1 MSQQTQ
7 ARARLHLGVQRRAMA
22 EQSATE
28 PKRPPEWLKPLQVP
42 IEILGELSIFVAQ
55 SVLSVFRR
63 PYRVGLLMVQLEFMA
78 YGSMFVVGLTGLFT
92 GMVLALQTVYAFGLF
107 NAQSL
112 VGATV
117 EISLA
122 RELAPIFTC
131 IVLVA
136 RVGSAAA
143 TELGTMRVTEQ
154 IDALETMAVDP
165 LNYLVAPRIVAA
177 AIAAP
182 LLTMLFNAIAL
193 FGAYGIAV
201 WLKDLSPGTFL
212 NRIQAL
218 VEVKDITSGLGKA
231 AVIGFVVTT
240 IACYRGYRAH
250 GGARGVG
257 IATTQ
262 AVVGGLVAIFA
273 IDYVYTAISLS
284 GPQQPAGGLGG

>member
-1 MSQQTQ
+1 
-7 ARARLHLGVQRRAMA
+7 MA
-22 EQSATE
+22 EQQTE
-28 PKRPPEWLKPLQVP
+28 RVPAAPPAWTKPLLAPV
-42 IEILGELSIFVAQ
+42 EVLGDLSIFFGQ
-55 SVLSVFRR
+55 SFAAIFRP
-63 PYRVGLLMVQLEFMA
+63 PYRVGLLLNQLEFMA
-78 YGSMFVVGLTGLFT
+78 YGSLFVVGLTGLFT
-92 GMVLALQTVYAFGLF
+92 GMVFALQLVYAFGLF

-117 EISLA
+117 ELSLA

-165 LNYLVAPRIVAA
+165 INYLIVPRIVSA

-182 LLTMLFNAIAL
+182 LLTMLFNTIAMV
-193 FGAYGIAV
+193 GAYGVAV
-201 WLKDLSPGTFL
+201 FLKDLDPGTFL
-212 NRIQAL
+212 NRLQML
-218 VEVKDITSGLGKA
+218 VEVGDITNGLGKA
-231 AVIGFVVTT
+231 AIIGFVVTL
-240 IACYRGYRAH
+240 IACFRGYKAE

-273 IDYVYTAISLS
+273 IDYFYTAITLS
-284 GPQQPAGGLGG
+284 NPQPRGGLGG

>member
-1 MSQQTQ
+1 
-7 ARARLHLGVQRRAMA
+7 MA
-22 EQSATE
+22 EQTAATSKAKS
-28 PKRPPEWLKPLQVP
+28 PQWLKVLERPL
-42 IEILGELSIFVAQ
+42 EILGDLSLFSAQ
-55 SVLSVFRR
+55 SVLAIARR
-63 PYRVGLLMVQLEFMA
+63 PYRFGLMMVQLDFM
-78 YGSMFVVGLTGLFT
+78 GFGTIFVVGLTGLFT
-92 GMVLALQTVYAFGLF
+92 GMVLALQLVYAFGLF
-107 NAQSL
+107 NAQAL
-112 VGATV
+112 VGATI
-117 EISLA
+117 ELSLA

-136 RVGSAAA
+136 RVGSAVA

-165 LNYLVAPRIVAA
+165 LNYLVVPRILAA

-193 FGAYGIAV
+193 SGAYGIAV
-201 WLKDLSPGTFL
+201 WVKDLSPGAFL
-212 NRIQAL
+212 NRLQNL
-218 VEVKDITSGLGKA
+218 VEVKDIVNGLGKA
-231 AVIGFVVTT
+231 ALIGFVVTM
-240 IACYRGYRAH
+240 ISCYRGYRAS

-284 GPQQPAGGLGG
+284 GPQQPAGGQGG

>member
-1 MSQQTQ
+1 
-7 ARARLHLGVQRRAMA
+7 MA
-22 EQSATE
+22 EPQVHSA
-28 PKRPPEWLKPLQVP
+28 PKPVPQWLKPAMRPL
-42 IEILGELSIFVAQ
+42 EMLGEMSIFAGQ
-55 SVLSVFRR
+55 SVLAIFRR
-63 PYRVGLLMVQLEFMA
+63 PYRIGLLMNQLEFMA

-136 RVGSAAA
+136 RVGSAVA

-165 LNYLVAPRIVAA
+165 LNYLVVPRIVAA
-177 AIAAP
+177 AITAP

-201 WLKDLSPGTFL
+201 WAKDLSPGTFL
-212 NRIQAL
+212 NRIQQL
-218 VEVKDITSGLGKA
+218 VEVADITNGLGKSM
-231 AVIGFVVTT
+231 VIGFVITL
-240 IACYRGYRAH
+240 IAAQRGYRAE

-273 IDYVYTAISLS
+273 IDYIYTAISLS

>member
-1 MSQQTQ
+1 
-7 ARARLHLGVQRRAMA
+7 MA
-22 EQSATE
+22 EQTTAGG
-28 PKRPPEWLKPLQVP
+28 RPRPDSLKPLGRP
-42 IEILGELSIFVAQ
+42 IEGLGELSMFIGQ
-55 SVLSVFRR
+55 SVMAIFRP
-63 PYRVGLLMVQLEFMA
+63 PYRIGLLFNQLEFMA

-131 IVLVA
+131 IALVA
-136 RVGSAAA
+136 RGGSAAA
-143 TELGTMRVTEQ
+143 SELGTMRVTEQ

-165 LNYLVAPRIVAA
+165 LNYLVVPRILAA
-177 AIAAP
+177 AVAAP

-201 WLKDLSPGTFL
+201 WVKDLSPGTFL
-212 NRIQAL
+212 NRIQTL
-218 VEVKDITSGLGKA
+218 VEVKDITNGLGKA
-231 AVIGFVVTT
+231 AVIGFIVPP
-240 IACYRGYRAH
+240 IACYRGYRAA

-273 IDYVYTAISLS
+273 IDYIYTAISLS
-284 GPQQPAGGLGG
+284 GPQQAAGGLGG

>member
-1 MSQQTQ
+1 
-7 ARARLHLGVQRRAMA
+7 MA
-22 EQSATE
+22 EQQTE
-28 PKRPPEWLKPLQVP
+28 RAPAFPQAWAKPLLAP
-42 IEILGELSIFVAQ
+42 AEILGELSVFFGQ
-55 SVLSVFRR
+55 SVAAVIRP
-63 PYRVGLLMVQLEFMA
+63 PYRVGLLLTQLEFMA
-78 YGSMFVVGLTGLFT
+78 YGSLFVVGLTGLFT
-92 GMVLALQTVYAFGLF
+92 GMVFALQLVYAFGLF

-117 EISLA
+117 ELALA

-136 RVGSAAA
+136 RVSSAVA

-165 LNYLVAPRIVAA
+165 INYLIVPRIVSS

-182 LLTMLFNAIAL
+182 LLTMLFNAIAMV
-193 FGAYGIAV
+193 GAYGIAV
-201 WLKDLSPGTFL
+201 FVKDLDPGTFL
-212 NRIQAL
+212 NRLQML
-218 VEVKDITSGLGKA
+218 VEIGDLTNGLGKA
-231 AVIGFVVTT
+231 AVIGFVVVL
-240 IACYRGYRAH
+240 IACFRGYKAT

-273 IDYVYTAISLS
+273 IDYVYTAITLS
-284 GPQQPAGGLGG
+284 NPQPRGGLGG